1 MSLSIAI
8 VGPAPEEDAAL
19 LRAAAKKNG
28 VATAEY
34 SRVEDC
40 AVRKGA
46 AGYISF
52 LPCDG
57 TPAQELLGIAKRD
70 RPAALP
76 LPMFQRVQGAEVPAF
91 ASAITGIFVSPLS
104 EVMAWNMVHAV
115 IQNAQ
120 TAAMTGQLSGEI
132 SYYRGQKNR
141 IVEIGTALSRE
152 NDLDKLLEVML
163 FVSRSAT
170 LAEAGN
176 IYLRERPAPGEPF
189 LNELHCKGSQNDAED
204 LGRKHGFRVPINKDT
219 ITGYVALTGK
229 PLLIPSMDALN
240 ERVPYLGGKEFEVK
254 AGYRVVS
261 MLTVPLKNK
270 NGEVVG
276 VLQLMNKKLERTIE
290 SPAAAPFDA
299 DDVEFME
306 SVAAQAAVSIERAQ
320 LYESIRELF
329 EGFLRSSIAA
339 IDERDRTTSG
349 HSKRVMGYAMA
360 FAEAAG
366 ADPSSPF
373 AEIAATPERKRQL
386 QFAALLHDIGK
397 IGVPE
402 RILTKEGRLQA
413 DEFALLMAKFDH
425 VVFEFNHAPGN
436 VSWKSISEVA
446 DDRRFLERINVVP
459 RLRDEDVERLARLRE
474 QFYTASDGRRM
485 QFLSDHEWKSLTVRT
500 GNLTDEER
508 EVIHSHAL
516 STYRILSKI
525 PWTQHFEMIPVIAAT
540 HHERVD
546 GSGYPHG
553 LRGDEMTVESRILA
567 VIDVYDAL
575 VAQDRPYKPKLPPEK
590 ALEII
595 NKEVAAGHLD
605 AEVVKFFVGREIY
618 KLYTDRK
625 KA

>member
-1 MSLSIAI
+1 MNLTIAI
-8 VGPAPEEDAAL
+8 VGPVPEEDAAR
-19 LRAAAKKNG
+19 LRSAAKKFG
-28 VATAEY
+28 VAAAEY
-34 SRVEDC
+34 SRLEEG

-46 AGYISF
+46 AGYVSF
-52 LPCDG
+52 LPCAG
-57 TPAQELLGIAKRD
+57 TAAQELLGIAKLD
-70 RPAALP
+70 RPSALL
-76 LPMFQRVQGAEVPAF
+76 LPVFQRVEGAEVPDF
-91 ASAITGIFVSPLS
+91 APAITGIFVSPLS
-104 EVMAWNMVHAV
+104 DTVAWNMVHAV

-120 TAAMTGQLSGEI
+120 MAAGIDQLSGEI

-170 LAEAGN
+170 AAEAGN
-176 IYLRERPAPGEPF
+176 IYLRERPTPGEPL
-189 LNELHCKGSQNDAED
+189 LNELHCKGSQNDVED
-204 LGRKHGFRVPINKDT
+204 LGRARGFRVPINKDT
-219 ITGYVALTGK
+219 VTGYVALTGK
-229 PLLIPSMDALN
+229 PLLIPLMDALN
-240 ERVPYLGGKEFEVK
+240 ERVPYLGGKEYEVK
-254 AGYRVVS
+254 AGYKVVS
-261 MLTVPLKNK
+261 MLTVPLKNN
-270 NGEVVG
+270 NGEVVA
-276 VLQLMNKKLERTIE
+276 VLQLMNKKA
-290 SPAAAPFDA
+290 SGSSAAVPFDA

-366 ADPSSPF
+366 ANPSSPF
-373 AEIAATPERKRQL
+373 AAIAATPERKRQL

-402 RILTKEGRLQA
+402 KILTKEGRLQT
-413 DEFALLMAKFDH
+413 DEFALLVERFDH
-425 VVFEFNHAPGN
+425 VIFEFTHAPGT
-436 VSWKSISEVA
+436 VSWKSINEVA

-459 RLRDEDVERLARLRE
+459 RLRDEDLSRLARLRG
-474 QFYTASDGRRM
+474 QYYTAGDGRRV
-485 QFLSDHEWKSLTVRT
+485 QFLSEYEFKSLSVRA

-525 PWTQHFEMIPVIAAT
+525 PWTKQFEMIPVIAAT
-540 HHERVD
+540 HHERID

-553 LRGDEMTVESRILA
+553 LLGEEMTVESRILA

-595 NKEVAAGHLD
+595 NQEAAAGHLD
-605 AEVVKFFVGREIY
+605 PEVVRFFVDREIY

>member
-1 MSLSIAI
+1 MTTLIFTVPNISCHHCVNTIQTELS
-8 VGPAPEEDAAL
+8 
-19 LRAAAKKNG
+19 
-28 VATAEY
+28 
-34 SRVEDC
+34 
-40 AVRKGA
+40 
-46 AGYISF
+46 
-52 LPCDG
+52 
-57 TPAQELLGIAKRD
+57 
-70 RPAALP
+70 ALP
-76 LPMFQRVQGAEVPAF
+76 
-91 ASAITGIFVSPLS
+91 GI
-104 EVMAWNMVHAV
+104 
-115 IQNAQ
+115 Q
-120 TAAMTGQLSGEI
+120 
-132 SYYRGQKNR
+132 
-141 IVEIGTALSRE
+141 
-152 NDLDKLLEVML
+152 
-163 FVSRSAT
+163 
-170 LAEAGN
+170 
-176 IYLRERPAPGEPF
+176 
-189 LNELHCKGSQNDAED
+189 
-204 LGRKHGFRVPINKDT
+204 
-219 ITGYVALTGK
+219 
-229 PLLIPSMDALN
+229 
-240 ERVPYLGGKEFEVK
+240 
-254 AGYRVVS
+254 
-261 MLTVPLKNK
+261 
-270 NGEVVG
+270 
-276 VLQLMNKKLERTIE
+276 
-290 SPAAAPFDA
+290 
-299 DDVEFME
+299 

-402 RILTKEGRLQA
+402 KILTKQGRLQA
-413 DEFALLMAKFDH
+413 DEFALLMARLDH
-425 VVFEFNHAPGN
+425 VIFEFTHMPDN
-436 VSWKSISEVA
+436 VSWKSINEVA
-446 DDRRFLERINVVP
+446 DDRKFLEHVNVVP
-459 RLRDEDVERLARLRE
+459 RLRDEDLQRLTRLRD
-474 QFYTASDGRRM
+474 QYYTSGDGRRVR
-485 QFLSDHEWKSLTVRT
+485 FLSDYEWKSLTIRT

-508 EVIHSHAL
+508 EVIHSHAI

-525 PWTQHFEMIPVIAAT
+525 PWTKQFEMIPVIAAT

-595 NKEVAAGHLD
+595 NQEAAAGHLD
-605 AEVVKFFVGREIY
+605 PEVVRFFMAKDIY